1 MLFSASTVTLIF
13 CGERSLPTSN
23 SNVCLVGE
31 LPYICC
37 DLRTLDCRIDF
48 EGDEKVGVSL
58 RGSGEEDKMSA
69 ML

>member
-13 CGERSLPTSN
+13 CGEMPLPTSN
-23 SNVCLVGE
+23 SNVCLEGE

-37 DLRTLDCRIDF
+37 DLRALDCRIDF

-58 RGSGEEDKMSA
+58 RGSGEDDKLSA